1 MNRKLDYEDYEGE
14 MAKSQLMKIENY
26 ARKLNEMIHPEDEL
40 EAWVQSKLSVIDA
53 YMGDIKHYLDY
64 QLKEM
69 GEGGFDDEYED
80 TDDRKNSDGYFKDA
94 MEDAKEYVGE
104 EKWEEFSDD
113 EKIQV
118 TKYLKMKGRVGYKK
132 GGVTSS
138 SSWGA
143 IKYDAD
149 IVHLNPIEDME
160 DAKEY
165 VGEEKWQTFSDDEKI
180 QITKYLKIK
189 GRRTLDKYKKIS
201 DSTSEN
207 KFPEINRK
215 K

>member
-1 MNRKLDYEDYEGE
+1 MNRQLNYQDYEGE

-69 GEGGFDDEYED
+69 GEGGFDDDNDED
-80 TDDRKNSDGYFKDA
+80 DDDNHFIEV

-104 EKWEEFSDD
+104 QKWQTFSDD

-132 GGVTSS
+132 GGLTS

-143 IKYDAD
+143 VKYDAD
-149 IVHLNPIEDME
+149 EVHLNRI
-160 DAKEY
+160 
-165 VGEEKWQTFSDDEKI
+165 
-180 QITKYLKIK
+180 
-189 GRRTLDKYKKIS
+189 RTMDKYKKIS
-201 DSTSEN
+201 DSSSEN
-207 KFPEINRK
+207 KFPEINRRK
-215 K
+215 

>member
-1 MNRKLDYEDYEGE
+1 MRRKLDYEDYEGE

-69 GEGGFDDEYED
+69 GEGGFDD
-80 TDDRKNSDGYFKDA
+80 DDDKYDDDDDDNDFIEA

-104 EKWEEFSDD
+104 EKWQTFSDD

-143 IKYDAD
+143 VKYDAD
-149 IVHLNPIEDME
+149 EIHINR
-160 DAKEY
+160 K
-165 VGEEKWQTFSDDEKI
+165 
-180 QITKYLKIK
+180 
-189 GRRTLDKYKKIS
+189 RTMDKYKKIS

-207 KFPEINRK
+207 KFPEINRRK
-215 K
+215 

>member
-1 MNRKLDYEDYEGE
+1 MSRKLDYEDYEGE

-80 TDDRKNSDGYFKDA
+80 TDDRKNTDGYFKDA

-143 IKYDAD
+143 VKYDAD
-149 IVHLNPIEDME
+149 EIHINR
-160 DAKEY
+160 K
-165 VGEEKWQTFSDDEKI
+165 
-180 QITKYLKIK
+180 
-189 GRRTLDKYKKIS
+189 RTMDKYKKIS

>member
-80 TDDRKNSDGYFKDA
+80 TDDRKNTDGYFKDA

-104 EKWEEFSDD
+104 EKWETFSDD

-132 GGVTSS
+132 GGVTS

-207 KFPEINRK
+207 KFPEINRRK
-215 K
+215 

>member
-1 MNRKLDYEDYEGE
+1 LINRLVPTF
-14 MAKSQLMKIENY
+14 L
-26 ARKLNEMIHPEDEL
+26 
-40 EAWVQSKLSVIDA
+40 
-53 YMGDIKHYLDY
+53 
-64 QLKEM
+64 
-69 GEGGFDDEYED
+69 
-80 TDDRKNSDGYFKDA
+80 
-94 MEDAKEYVGE
+94 
-104 EKWEEFSDD
+104 D

-160 DAKEY
+160 DAKAY

>member
-80 TDDRKNSDGYFKDA
+80 SDDRKNSDGYFMKA

-104 EKWEEFSDD
+104 EKWETFSDD

-132 GGVTSS
+132 GGVTS

-207 KFPEINRK
+207 KFPEINRRK
-215 K
+215 

>member
-1 MNRKLDYEDYEGE
+1 MNRQLDYEDYEGE

-69 GEGGFDDEYED
+69 GEGGFDD
-80 TDDRKNSDGYFKDA
+80 DDKYDDDDDDFIEA

-104 EKWEEFSDD
+104 EKWQTFSDD

-143 IKYDAD
+143 VKYDAD
-149 IVHLNPIEDME
+149 EVHINR
-160 DAKEY
+160 K
-165 VGEEKWQTFSDDEKI
+165 
-180 QITKYLKIK
+180 
-189 GRRTLDKYKKIS
+189 RTMDKYKKIS

-207 KFPEINRK
+207 KFPEINRRK
-215 K
+215 